1 MQNMNYTQFTA
12 PQGVDTKNKIT
23 RTEVERYCSENH
35 KKLNAESIGL
45 LVNTE
50 QELTREWFIDNIGK
64 DYYAIR
70 RELIPEHFLTE
81 NLTLNSF
88 LNELTIMF
96 PINYTLLR
104 SLLKDVNIDT
114 IRYTAAITIA
124 NLLNADLSLIQSSQ
138 IAINEYWYNKK
149 YNISQKEDIIY
160 DTFYEAMI
168 EFNKEFINIL

>member
-1 MQNMNYTQFTA
+1 MNYTQFTN
-12 PQGVDTKNKIT
+12 PQYVDTKSETT
-23 RTEVERYCSENH
+23 RVQVKHYCNVNP
-35 KKLNAESIGL
+35 KRLNANSIGL
-45 LVNTE
+45 LTDKK

-70 RELIPEHFLTE
+70 QEFIPGHFLTE

-168 EFNKEFINIL
+168 EFNKEFIDML

>member
-1 MQNMNYTQFTA
+1 
-12 PQGVDTKNKIT
+12 
-23 RTEVERYCSENH
+23 
-35 KKLNAESIGL
+35 
-45 LVNTE
+45 
-50 QELTREWFIDNIGK
+50 
-64 DYYAIR
+64 
-70 RELIPEHFLTE
+70 
-81 NLTLNSF
+81 
-88 LNELTIMF
+88 MF